1 MTTAA
6 GQKKVNIVAV
16 VDVIGALSDGTL
28 GNGNLCLIDDS
39 EHDSRGQGTTQLET
53 VVSPGQA
60 VQWTALAVDL
70 QTPVEIKSVT
80 FIGQDNG
87 AHRSGAAAHRPH
99 GQQHQAPGQ
108 VLGLQEPRTPG
119 GGPPPRGLAQDR
131 PDHGGAVH
139 HQTGGAAHHQSNGH
153 KETYENLELA
163 VWSGVVPFHVTPG
176 TPLRYRLELQ
186 MYEGPRST
194 LTVESAALVA
204 ATPRP

>member
-6 GQKKVNIVAV
+6 VQQKVNIVAV

-39 EHDSRGQGTTQLET
+39 PHDSRGQGTTQLQT
-53 VVSPGQA
+53 VVSPGQT

-70 QTPVEIKSVT
+70 QTPVEIKSIT
-80 FIGQDNG
+80 FIGQDEQSHRGNG
-87 AHRSGAAAHRPH
+87 ASHSTH
-99 GQQHQAPGQ
+99 GSRQDTSRAGHDTSRARQDTTRGTSQ
-108 VLGLQEPRTPG
+108 
-119 GGPPPRGLAQDR
+119 GLAQDR
-131 PDHGGAVH
+131 DNGGAV
-139 HQTGGAAHHQSNGH
+139 HQSNGH

-186 MYEGPRST
+186 MYEGLRST

-204 ATPRP
+204 EAPRQ

>member
-6 GQKKVNIVAV
+6 VKQKVNIVAV

-28 GNGNLCLIDDS
+28 GNGNLCLIDDGPF
-39 EHDSRGQGTTQLET
+39 DSRGQGTPQLQT
-53 VVSPGQA
+53 VVSPGQT

-70 QTPVEIKSVT
+70 QTPVEIKSIT

-87 AHRSGAAAHRPH
+87 AHQGSTAAHRPH
-99 GQQHQAPGQ
+99 TQGQQVPGRQAPGQ
-108 VLGLQEPRTPG
+108 QAPG
-119 GGPPPRGLAQDR
+119 QQAQGRPSQGLAQDR
-131 PDHGGAVH
+131 DNGAAVH
-139 HQTGGAAHHQSNGH
+139 QANGH

-163 VWSGVVPFHVTPG
+163 VWSGVVPYHLTPG

-204 ATPRP
+204 TSPRS

>member
-1 MTTAA
+1 MTTAI
-6 GQKKVNIVAV
+6 GHKKVNIVAV

-39 EHDSRGQGTTQLET
+39 EHDSRGQGTTQLQT
-53 VVSPGQA
+53 VVSPGQT

-87 AHRSGAAAHRPH
+87 AHRGGGATHRPH
-99 GQQHQAPGQ
+99 GQAQGRQPQAQGQ

-131 PDHGGAVH
+131 PDHGGTV
-139 HQTGGAAHHQSNGH
+139 HHQSNGH
-153 KETYENLELA
+153 KEPYENLEIA
-163 VWSGVVPFHVTPG
+163 VWSGVVPYNVTPG

-204 ATPRP
+204 ASPRP